1 MCSIKSFLQTYLTEN
16 IVNLTFMYWKNRN
29 KNRIIARYL
38 ILFPKMFD
46 ITLWNIIMQ
55 KINDIA
61 LLQNNNE
68 IH

>member
-1 MCSIKSFLQTYLTEN
+1 
-16 IVNLTFMYWKNRN
+16 MYWKNRN